1 MCQTLKFLGY
11 HSEESTKMS
20 AHILENFKSN
30 LWCNRR
36 EKTEKGGKGTRHS
49 GKFQQRSSTEE
60 AIRSIAFCS
69 VLTWTTGLYSG
80 TLSQKTTMKGAVK
93 TIAIS
98 ERCVVVR
105 IGFSE
110 KMRF

>member
-1 MCQTLKFLGY
+1 MVQQKR
-11 HSEESTKMS
+11 K
-20 AHILENFKSN
+20 
-30 LWCNRR
+30 NR
-36 EKTEKGGKGTRHS
+36 KGGAGGTRHS

-80 TLSQKTTMKGAVK
+80 TLSQKTAMKGAVK
-93 TIAIS
+93 KIAIS

-105 IGFSE
+105 IDFSE